1 MDKTKLSS
9 AMQETHR
16 PAEQG
21 THMYWEDFLSGDH
34 FDCGSRLVT
43 REEIIDFA
51 LTFDPQPIHLDEVFS
66 ATTIY
71 GGVIASGGHV
81 WASCMGL
88 VAASLF
94 SRSANLGSTGL
105 DSLRW
110 LRPMRPGD
118 VVTAAV
124 TVLATEPSSR
134 PTNGKLKLRFELR
147 NQDQTEI
154 MQAVANVIMGRR
166 QPAQAP
172 ATQA

>member
-1 MDKTKLSS
+1 MNKNKPSS
-9 AMQETHR
+9 AMRETHR
-16 PAEQG
+16 PAEHTQ
-21 THMYWEDFLSGDH
+21 MYWEDFLPGDH
-34 FDCGSRLVT
+34 FDCGSRLIT
-43 REEIIDFA
+43 REEIINFA
-51 LTFDPQPIHLDEVFS
+51 STFDPQPIHLDEEFS

-88 VAASLF
+88 VAASLL
-94 SRSANLGSTGL
+94 SRSANLGSPGL

-172 ATQA
+172 AIQA